1 MNLGEY
7 LRPECIQT
15 HVAIQ
20 DKWESLDLIAGMF
33 AKAGVLR
40 DQPVGEKEILAAL
53 RSREEAQSTAI
64 GGGIA
69 IPHARIRG
77 FRGMAVGMVTHEQG
91 LDYGAPDGVPVT
103 IIWAILVAEDEPSLA
118 LQAYARIHEWM
129 QDAAVRSYFAT
140 TCEPEPLREYITQRN
155 IPVQGTLQARDVM
168 RPPFT
173 HIMADTPLRDIVK
186 EMRRHSLEVIP
197 IESPERRILGEISCD
212 RLFQFGIPDFFNQL
226 QSVEFISRFDPFQKY
241 FSEEGRVT
249 ARDVMQKHVAI
260 VKPDATIMEVVF
272 ALTVLRHPAVHV
284 AENGIRI
291 GSIDRLEVLNRI
303 LDF

>member
-1 MNLGEY
+1 MDLGEY
-7 LRPECIQT
+7 LHPECIQT
-15 HVAIQ
+15 HVPVKG
-20 DKWESLDLIAGMF
+20 KWELLDFIAAMF
-33 AKAGVLR
+33 AKGGVLQG
-40 DQPVGEKEILAAL
+40 QPVGEAEVRSAL
-53 RSREEAQSTAI
+53 RAREEAQTTAI

-69 IPHARIRG
+69 IPHARISG
-77 FRGMAVGMVTHEQG
+77 FKGMAVGMVTHGQG
-91 LDYGAPDGVPVT
+91 LDFAAPDGMPVR
-103 IIWAILVAEDEPSLA
+103 IIWAILVAEEEPSLA

-129 QDAAVRSYFAT
+129 QDPAVRSYFAST
-140 TCEPEPLREYITQRN
+140 VEPDPLREYITQRK
-155 IPVQGTLQARDVM
+155 ITVQGTLQARDIM

-173 HIMADTPLRDIVK
+173 HVLPDTPLREVVK
-186 EMRRHSLEVIP
+186 EMRRHSLHVIP

-249 ARDVMQKHVAI
+249 ARDVMQERVAV
-260 VKPDATIMEVVF
+260 VKPDAAIMEVVF
-272 ALTVLRHPAVHV
+272 ALAVLRHPAVHV

-291 GSIDRLEVLNRI
+291 GSIDRIEVLNRI